1 MTLSTNLRLQ
11 LTDICSRM
19 ITTDGVPVTLKERIW
34 VNKLISHNNH
44 AKELYSSLI
53 CPDFIEDH

>member
-1 MTLSTNLRLQ
+1 MTLSTKMRLQ

-19 ITTDGVPVTLKERIW
+19 ISTDSPPVTLEERIW